1 MVVRTILAHLMGL
14 PYEEGQSIKRCEV
27 LSELLLSVSVH
38 IASIQCSAEILLKFS
53 FGKGGYGKP
62 FGNKV
67 ISCVVNFFVY

>member
-1 MVVRTILAHLMGL
+1 MGL

-53 FGKGGYGKP
+53 FGKGVME
-62 FGNKV
+62 NLLV
-67 ISCVVNFFVY
+67 IKLYHVL